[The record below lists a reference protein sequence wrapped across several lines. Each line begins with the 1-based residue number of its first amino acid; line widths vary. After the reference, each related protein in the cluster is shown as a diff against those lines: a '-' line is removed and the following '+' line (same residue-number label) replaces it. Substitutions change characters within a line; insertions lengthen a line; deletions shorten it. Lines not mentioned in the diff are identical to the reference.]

1 MPTMKHLEVFSFDS
15 INSNI
20 KVQRSIKGV
29 EKRQQM
35 TIEIN
40 CLLQIVLLLFLLK
53 IVSNGQSIYMTAMAT
68 IETNFL
74 RFIPLLVE
82 RRLFLSDWILI
93 QLCLR
98 LVCLHFFSQ
107 IYLLVLL
114 ERSCRNRF
122 ERLFVIHRS
131 SVFFAYVQ
139 WDPKSTIFAFAFA
152 SQQYLPSL
160 SLSPS
165 LRKHQNNFAD
175 FEFFGLTSF
184 PPPG

>member
-53 IVSNGQSIYMTAMAT
+53 IVSNGQSIYMTTMAT
-68 IETNFL
+68 IETNFS

-122 ERLFVIHRS
+122 ERLFVIHRA

-139 WDPKSTIFAFAFA
+139 WHPKSTIFAFVDEKFYNAPHFNNI
-152 SQQYLPSL
+152 YSL

-165 LRKHQNNFAD
+165 LHKHQNNFAD
-175 FEFFGLTSF
+175 FELT
-184 PPPG
+184 